1 MEQVGEVQLPKGPR
15 LENWYT
21 LGTSLVGEIY
31 GDTRGKFE
39 DGATVRTSPVKVM
52 GTLFAE
58 MQNTKYL
65 LGKPHKSNTAPL
77 QDPETKL
84 STIAECLSSIIMG
97 KLRLPEGSRTT
108 TPVEDRMYIE
118 ELLKRELMA
127 AYNDGRRGSL

>member
-31 GDTRGKFE
+31 GDTRG
-39 DGATVRTSPVKVM
+39 
-52 GTLFAE
+52 
-58 MQNTKYL
+58 
-65 LGKPHKSNTAPL
+65 KSNTAPL